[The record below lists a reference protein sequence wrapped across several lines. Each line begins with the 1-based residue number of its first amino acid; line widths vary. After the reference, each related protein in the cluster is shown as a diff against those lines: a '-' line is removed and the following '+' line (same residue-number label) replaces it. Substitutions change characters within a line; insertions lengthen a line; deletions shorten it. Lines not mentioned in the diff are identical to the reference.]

1 MERYVCIHGHFYQ
14 PPRESPWLEAIELQD
29 SAYPYHDWNE
39 RITGE
44 CYLPNATARILD
56 KEGRITKIL
65 NNYAKISFN
74 FGPTLLGWME
84 ENQPE
89 IYGAILEADQ
99 ESQRNFS
106 GHGSALAQGYNHMIL
121 PLANRRDKIT
131 QVLWGIQDF
140 VRRFGRSPEG
150 FWLPETAVDL
160 ETLAI
165 MAGLGIRFTI
175 LSPYQAQRVRRIRS
189 RIWRDVSGG
198 RIDPS
203 MVYELRLPNRLKINL
218 FFYDG
223 PISGAV
229 AFERLLA
236 NGEHFATRLLSAFA
250 DDRSWPQLAHIA
262 TDGETY
268 GHHHRHGD
276 MALAYALHHIESNH
290 LARLTNYGEFLEK
303 HPPTQEVEIFENTS
317 WSCFHGV
324 ERWKNDCGCRM
335 GMNAGWNQGWRAPLR
350 ESLNGLRDRLSSL
363 FEEKGKQFFLDPW
376 QARDDFISVLHDR
389 SAENV
394 ERFLANHSAFQL
406 QRSDQ
411 IQALKLLELQRH
423 AMLMFTS
430 CGWFFDEL
438 SGIETVQVLQYAGRA
453 IQLAQELCG
462 DGIEEEFLGR
472 LEGAR
477 SNIQEHGDGRRIYE
491 KFVKPATVNLE
502 KVAAH
507 YAIRSLFEPYAE
519 HDRIYAYEVDREDFK
534 SSEAGKMK
542 LALGRARFTSMIT
555 RESAS
560 LSFGVLHF
568 GDHNLN
574 GGVRKFEGEEVYG
587 QLVQRIAEAF
597 SRAEIAAVIRLLDR
611 DFSQHGFNLRS
622 LFRDEQRKI
631 LGQILDSTFAEAEAH
646 YRQIYERYVTLMR
659 FLADLGAPLPKSFLT
674 AAEFALNLSIR
685 QALETEDLDLAR
697 IQALLAEAKGL
708 KVPLEGVSLGYALK
722 GTIERMVQDFKDQ
735 PQDLGQLEKLE
746 KITGLARSLPF
757 DVDFWKVQNIFYGM
771 IQTDYQAFRE
781 RAEKGEEA
789 ARNWVFHFSALGE
802 NLSCRVA

>member
-1 MERYVCIHGHFYQ
+1 MDRYVCIHGHFYQ
-14 PPRESPWLEAIELQD
+14 PPRENPWLEAIELQD

-39 RITGE
+39 RITAE

-56 KEGRITKIL
+56 AEGRITKIL

-89 IYGAILEADQ
+89 IYGAILEADR

-175 LSPYQAQRVRRIRS
+175 LSPYQARRVRKMRS

-203 MVYELRLPNRLKINL
+203 MAYELRLPHRLKIAV

-236 NGEHFATRLLSAFA
+236 NGEQFAARIMNAFS
-250 DDRSWPQLAHIA
+250 DDRTWPQLAHIA

-276 MALAYALHHIESNH
+276 MALAYALHHLETNH
-290 LARLTNYGEFLEK
+290 LARLTNYGEFLER
-303 HPPTQEVEIFENTS
+303 HPATHEVEIFENSS

-324 ERWKNDCGCRM
+324 ERWKGDCGCRT
-335 GMNAGWNQGWRAPLR
+335 GMNPQWNQGWRAPLR

-363 FEEKGKQFFLDPW
+363 FEEKGRQFFSDPW
-376 QARDDFISVLHDR
+376 KARDHFISILHNR

-394 ERFLANHSAFQL
+394 ERFLQDHEFFEL
-406 QRSDQ
+406 PGGDR

-453 IQLAQELCG
+453 IQLAQELCD
-462 DGIEEEFLGR
+462 DGLEEEFLGR
-472 LEGAR
+472 LERAR
-477 SNIQEHGDGRRIYE
+477 SNIPEHGDGRRIYE
-491 KFVKPATVNLE
+491 KFVKPATVNLD

-542 LALGRARFTSMIT
+542 LALGRARFTSRIT

-574 GGVRKFEGEEVYG
+574 GGVRKFEGEEGYG
-587 QLVQRIAEAF
+587 KLVQRITEAF

-646 YRQIYERYVTLMR
+646 YRQIYERYATLMR
-659 FLADLGAPLPKSFLT
+659 FLTDLGAPLPKSFLT

-685 QALETEDLDLAR
+685 QALEAEDSDLAR
-697 IQALLAEAKGL
+697 VQALLEEAKRL
-708 KVPLEGVSLGYALK
+708 KVPLERVSLGYALK
-722 GTIERMVQDFKDQ
+722 GTIERMMEDLQAH
-735 PQDLGQLEKLE
+735 PQDLIRLEKLE
-746 KITGLARSLPF
+746 RITGLARSLPF
-757 DVDFWKVQNIFYGM
+757 DVDFWKVQNIFYRM
-771 IQTDYQAFRE
+771 TQTDYQAFRD
-781 RAEKGEEA
+781 RAAKGEEA
-789 ARNWVFHFSALGE
+789 GRNWIFHFSALGE
-802 NLSCRVA
+802 NLSCWVE